1 MLKNAIAYILRKRS
15 RTVII
20 FIILTI
26 VLSCLYS
33 CLNIMKSTINLE
45 NNLYKLSN
53 TSLSITQNNN
63 ENFKTNQFKEIENIK
78 EIKETIPQYDG
89 LAKSTNI
96 KAVEGMQMIERDDM
110 PEEFRNIFS
119 IEATNNTGKDNLFNS
134 GIFTLIKGR
143 HIEKDDREKIIIHE
157 ELAQKNN
164 LELNNIELDN
174 TGVNTPDTVGVDA
187 NTQQTQGDKS
197 AWDIYT
203 KKTHVIGRTVSII
216 TLVMLVGAP
225 FLIGKLLG
233 AYPDLGAAGKG
244 FLSVGIVW
252 LVSSI
257 AEFLIYTPMLGAG
270 GGYQAFITGNLIN
283 MKIPC
288 AVNARDMVGAKT
300 GTPENE
306 IISTI
311 SIATSSLVTILV
323 LALGVLLMV
332 PLQPV
337 LQSEVLQPAFENVVP
352 ALFGAM
358 AYKYYRK
365 NMKIAAL
372 PLILMSLL
380 FILVPSLIG
389 STSFMIVPSGAI
401 AIGVAYLL
409 FRKKNTQNPEQTK
422 ADPNSVNTGDE

>member
-1 MLKNAIAYILRKRS
+1 MESPKLKAESLGRA
-15 RTVII
+15 V
-20 FIILTI
+20 
-26 VLSCLYS
+26 YS
-33 CLNIMKSTINLE
+33 KMKGIKIME
-45 NNLYKLSN
+45 NN
-53 TSLSITQNNN
+53 
-63 ENFKTNQFKEIENIK
+63 
-78 EIKETIPQYDG
+78 
-89 LAKSTNI
+89 
-96 KAVEGMQMIERDDM
+96 V
-110 PEEFRNIFS
+110 
-119 IEATNNTGKDNLFNS
+119 
-134 GIFTLIKGR
+134 
-143 HIEKDDREKIIIHE
+143 
-157 ELAQKNN
+157 
-164 LELNNIELDN
+164 ELNNIKLDN
-174 TGVNTPDTVGVDA
+174 TGVNTPGTVGADA

-233 AYPDLGAAGKG
+233 ASPDLGAVGKG

-270 GGYQAFITGNLIN
+270 GGYLAFITGNLIN

-409 FRKKNTQNPEQTK
+409 FRKKNTQKTTE
-422 ADPNSVNTGDE
+422 E

>member
-1 MLKNAIAYILRKRS
+1 M
-15 RTVII
+15 RTDSMKADSMKADSTRTDNMKADSM
-20 FIILTI
+20 TI
-26 VLSCLYS
+26 DNTE
-33 CLNIMKSTINLE
+33 LNS
-45 NNLYKLSN
+45 
-53 TSLSITQNNN
+53 
-63 ENFKTNQFKEIENIK
+63 
-78 EIKETIPQYDG
+78 G
-89 LAKSTNI
+89 
-96 KAVEGMQMIERDDM
+96 
-110 PEEFRNIFS
+110 
-119 IEATNNTGKDNLFNS
+119 EATKEQTG
-134 GIFTLIKGR
+134 
-143 HIEKDDREKIIIHE
+143 
-157 ELAQKNN
+157 Q
-164 LELNNIELDN
+164 
-174 TGVNTPDTVGVDA
+174 TPDTWQA
-187 NTQQTQGDKS
+187 
-197 AWDIYT
+197 YT

-233 AYPDLGAAGKG
+233 AYPDLGAVGKG

-270 GGYQAFITGNLIN
+270 GGYLAFITGNLIN

-409 FRKKNTQNPEQTK
+409 FLKKNSQSPEQTK
-422 ADPNSVNTGDE
+422 ADPNSVNTGAE